1 MPYVSYSQNFEDYRL
16 HRALS
21 DIKNGAY
28 IDIGAWEPQYHSV
41 SYNFYK
47 QGWRGLNVEPQ
58 KQSYEKLVALRPEDI
73 NINKFVTTKNEPI
86 NFYNVLN
93 SGLSSSDL
101 HLIEQER
108 IGKSKEIQVNL
119 VETISLDKLFR
130 QMPNRAIH
138 WLKIDVEG
146 AETEVIESWGENQ
159 TRPWIIVVES
169 TVPGS
174 QILSDKKWESAILS
188 RGYSDVYFDGLNTFY
203 ALTEKQELAQS
214 LSKPISIFDDVYK
227 SEDYI
232 NREIIKAIAKTNY
245 KSLETN
251 TVAYL
256 DESSFETYARGAT
269 SILEENL
276 NLKNQ
281 IETIQDRNLWRE
293 NAYSEI
299 VNAKIFRISYPL
311 RYVYFNLRKIRTET
325 ILRKIIVYLAFIVS
339 RNPSRK
345 KLVLKLISPRIL
357 YNLKEIIR
365 NKSINQKTNT
375 EYQTNGLIDYKLNR
389 LINLNQGL
397 ISENN
402 H

>member
-1 MPYVSYSQNFEDYRL
+1 M
-16 HRALS
+16 
-21 DIKNGAY
+21 
-28 IDIGAWEPQYHSV
+28 
-41 SYNFYK
+41 
-47 QGWRGLNVEPQ
+47 NVEPQ
-58 KQSYEKLVALRPEDI
+58 KQSYEKLVASRPEDI
-73 NINKFVTTKNEPI
+73 NINKFVTTRNEPI

-108 IGKSKEIQVNL
+108 IGESREIQVDL
-119 VETISLDKLFR
+119 VETISLAELFR
-130 QMPNRAIH
+130 QMPNQAIH

-146 AETEVIESWGENQ
+146 AETEVIESWGEDP

-203 ALTEKQELAQS
+203 ALKEKLELAQS
-214 LSKPISIFDDVYK
+214 LSKPISIFDYVYK

-232 NREIIKAIAKTNY
+232 NREIIKAIAKTHYQN
-245 KSLETN
+245 LEIN
-251 TVAYL
+251 LAAYL
-256 DESSFETYARGAT
+256 DESSFETYAREAN

-281 IETIQDRNLWRE
+281 IEIIQDHNLWRE
-293 NAYSEI
+293 NAYSQL
-299 VNAKIFRISYPL
+299 VNAKIFRISYAL
-311 RYVYFNLRKIRTET
+311 RNVYFNLRKIRTET
-325 ILRKIIVYLAFIVS
+325 ILRKIINYLAFFVS

-357 YNLKEIIR
+357 YNLKKIIR
-365 NKSINQKTNT
+365 NNTINQKTET
-375 EYQTNGLIDYKLNR
+375 EYQTTGLIDSKLNR
-389 LINLNQGL
+389 LIKLNQGL